1 MPRFLCC
8 EPFLRLKWKTILPGA
23 LPMQKRAGPRY
34 APQPCLSGK
43 IYIGYWVYRFL
54 YRTISGSDPPQP

>member
-1 MPRFLCC
+1 MPRFPCC
-8 EPFLRLKWKTILPGA
+8 EPFLRLKWKTIFPDA
-23 LPMQKRAGPRY
+23 LRCKKEQDRGMRRSPAFQE
-34 APQPCLSGK
+34 K

>member
-1 MPRFLCC
+1 
-8 EPFLRLKWKTILPGA
+8 
-23 LPMQKRAGPRY
+23 MQKKEQDRGMRRSPAF
-34 APQPCLSGK
+34 QEK